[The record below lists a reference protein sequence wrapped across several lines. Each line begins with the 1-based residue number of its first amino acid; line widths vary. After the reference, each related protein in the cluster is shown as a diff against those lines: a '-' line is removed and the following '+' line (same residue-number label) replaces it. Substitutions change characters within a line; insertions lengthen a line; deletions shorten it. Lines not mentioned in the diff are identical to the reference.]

1 MMQCRSSRAARR
13 ACTTRAV
20 RLLVATATV
29 ACGILGH
36 FLAYGH
42 TSARGD
48 ESERPPNFVVIF
60 ADDQGYADVGTFGAK
75 GFETP
80 NLDRMAAEG
89 MRFTDF
95 HAAAAVCSSS
105 RAALL
110 TGCYPQ
116 RVGIMGALGPGANV
130 GINEDELL
138 IPELLKTRGYATA
151 IFGKWHLGDAP
162 KFLPTRHG
170 FDEYFGLPYSNDM
183 WPLHPTNKSFPALP
197 LIEGDR
203 VINPEVGQEEQAQ
216 LTTWYTERAVA
227 FIEKHKDEPFFLYVP
242 HSMPHVPLYVS
253 DKFRGKSEQGLYG
266 DVIMEIDWSVGRI
279 TTALAQHGLEEN
291 TLVIF
296 ASDNGPWLSYGDHA
310 GSARP
315 LREGKAT
322 SFDGGVRVPCIM
334 RWPDKIPAGSVCREP
349 AMTID
354 ILPTL
359 ARLAGA
365 DVPADRIIDG
375 KDIWPLVSGQPGAK
389 SPHDALYFYWIEH
402 LQAVRSGKWKL
413 HFPHAYRSLEGDPG
427 SGGAPAPY
435 VQRKI
440 GIALFDLETDIGET
454 TDVAARHPEV
464 VQRLQALAERA
475 RVDLGDSIT
484 NRKGQNV
491 RSPGRI

>member
-1 MMQCRSSRAARR
+1 MVC
-13 ACTTRAV
+13 
-20 RLLVATATV
+20 LVAMIA
-29 ACGILGH
+29 LG
-36 FLAYGH
+36 GGNVV
-42 TSARGD
+42 RGL
-48 ESERPPNFVVIF
+48 EPLRSPNFVVIF
-60 ADDQGYADVGTFGAK
+60 TDDQGYADLGGYGAK
-75 GFETP
+75 DFTTP
-80 NLDRMAAEG
+80 HVDRLAADG
-89 MRFTDF
+89 VRFTDF
-95 HAAAAVCSSS
+95 YVAQAVCSAS
-105 RAALL
+105 RTALL
-110 TGCYPQ
+110 TGCYPN
-116 RVGIMGALGPGANV
+116 RVGIRGALGPGSKI
-130 GINEDELL
+130 GIHADELTL
-138 IPELLKTRGYATA
+138 AEVLKTRGYATA
-151 IFGKWHLGDAP
+151 IYGKWHLGDHE
-162 KFLPTRHG
+162 KFLPTQHG
-170 FDEYFGLPYSNDM
+170 FDDYYGLPYSNDM
-183 WPLHPTNKSFPALP
+183 WPFHPTAKHFPPLP
-197 LIEGDR
+197 LISGTKVVEL
-203 VINPEVGQEEQAQ
+203 NPDQRN
-216 LTTWYTERAVA
+216 LTTDYTAHAVK
-227 FIEKHKDEPFFLYVP
+227 FIEQNKNRPFFLYVP
-242 HSMPHVPLYVS
+242 HSMPHVPLFVS
-253 DKFRGKSEQGLYG
+253 DKYKGKSKQGMYG